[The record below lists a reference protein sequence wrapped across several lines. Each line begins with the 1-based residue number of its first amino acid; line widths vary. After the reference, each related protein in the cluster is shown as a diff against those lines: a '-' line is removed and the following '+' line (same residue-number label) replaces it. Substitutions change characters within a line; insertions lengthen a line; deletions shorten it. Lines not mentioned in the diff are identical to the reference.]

1 MSTSSLLRRVS
12 ERGQQRLPGD
22 TAELDL
28 FGLCLVLPG
37 VVLFGSFML
46 FPITFLIYLSV
57 TDATHAGTVIGGG
70 SNVIGFEN
78 YRKLFSDPQF
88 WNSLGIT
95 WLFVGV
101 SLAVKI
107 VLSLGLAMVLT
118 HARVFGKR
126 FMRAIVIVPM
136 GFPTV
141 FTITVWK
148 GLFSSARYGPLNQ
161 LLDYYN
167 SAITGLVGVV
177 DTVVVFATI
186 NAPDLLLADVPVGWL
201 SSGRWSAFA
210 AYVTTEVW
218 LAYPFM
224 VIIIVSA
231 LQDVPGELHDAAKVD
246 GAGYLHR
253 FLHVTLPSI
262 KRPVMFGAILTAATS
277 FQQFLVP
284 WIFNQG
290 GPSRKNELLLVYGYR
305 EATALN
311 EYAFGSAIM
320 VTAIAF
326 IGMFMWLA
334 VKKGDLAEGVDS

>member
-1 MSTSSLLRRVS
+1 MSTSSFLKRVS

-22 TAELDL
+22 ATEIDL
-28 FGLCLVLPG
+28 FGLLLVLPG

-46 FPITFLIYLSV
+46 FPITFLIYLSL

-70 SNVIGFEN
+70 SSVIGLEN
-78 YRKLFSDPQF
+78 YKQLYSDSQF
-88 WNSLGIT
+88 WTSFGTT

-101 SLAVKI
+101 SLVVKI
-107 VLSLGLAMVLT
+107 ALSLGLAMVLT
-118 HARVFGKR
+118 HARVVGKR
-126 FMRAIVIVPM
+126 FMRAVVIVPM

-148 GLFSSARYGPLNQ
+148 GLFSGARFGPLNQ

-167 SAITGLVGVV
+167 SAITGLVSAI

-186 NAPDLLLADVPVGWL
+186 NAPELLLADVPVGWL
-201 SSGRWSAFA
+201 TSGRWSAFL

-231 LQDVPGELHDAAKVD
+231 LQDVPAELHDAAKVD

-253 FLHVTLPSI
+253 FRHVTLPSI
-262 KRPVMFGAILTAATS
+262 KRPVMFGSILTAATS

-284 WIFNQG
+284 WIFNKG
-290 GPSRKNELLLVYGYR
+290 GPSRQNELILVYGYR
-305 EATALN
+305 EATALD

-326 IGMFMWLA
+326 IGLFMWLA
-334 VKKGDLAEGVDS
+334 VRKGDLAEGVNA